1 MSNSSSAKFN
11 QVPHTNTFL
20 RKSALNAPSIAPPG
34 QQQPDQAANRQPPP
48 STSNDV
54 WGLLSQLLETIVQE
68 QVTKALQSQQETA
81 QMDEPAQTDVEQ
93 ASQGPS
99 VQDPFFTASA
109 AAYSGEKQQ
118 FGESH
123 PLPDIFFFTPE
134 WRALNE
140 GIEHCKAA
148 FFDLSHEVQNDL
160 HAENEDKLQKKCY
173 AILDAL
179 NLQLQEAER
188 LLDMSSHKEEGWGY
202 IFKEI
207 YPFFMRSRF
216 AERSYFKPKGY
227 AGDFLMIEMLYHNQA
242 DGDGRLGKMVDS
254 WCLDTATARAVRGRR
269 KLLKQLI
276 EKFSDA
282 RKESPDPIRIMN
294 LGCGANREL
303 FDFLKTCDYSEKIEA
318 TCVDTDKDA
327 LVFTNQRVNRFY
339 HRASIR
345 LLDDNVARWSVGR
358 SKYRYNQQDIIYSSG
373 LTDYFGTRTFRALA
387 TRSYDHLK
395 PGGVLIIGNF
405 GPANPH
411 KTFMDSIIRW
421 KLIHRSEEELLELFT
436 ETPFQSRVK
445 VVSEPESIN
454 LFAIAHKPTD

>member
-11 QVPHTNTFL
+11 QHPYPNSFL
-20 RKSALNAPSIAPPG
+20 RNSTLQSPLVVPPKDQEVFKPAPS
-34 QQQPDQAANRQPPP
+34 N
-48 STSNDV
+48 SNDV
-54 WGLLSQLLETIVQE
+54 LGLLSQLLEKVVQE
-68 QVTKALQSQQETA
+68 QVSQALQSQLGAAQNNPETSLDA
-81 QMDEPAQTDVEQ
+81 QADSGISEKDI
-93 ASQGPS
+93 
-99 VQDPFFTASA
+99 FFTASA

-123 PLPDIFFFTPE
+123 PLPDIFFYTPE

-140 GIEHCKAA
+140 GIEQCKAA
-148 FFDLSHEVQNDL
+148 FFNLSHEVQNDL
-160 HAENEDKLQKKCY
+160 SGENNDALQEKCY

-179 NLQLQEAER
+179 NLQLREAER
-188 LLDMSSHKEEGWGY
+188 LLELSKHKDEGWGY

-242 DGDGRLGKMVDS
+242 DGDGRIGKMVDS

-269 KLLKQLI
+269 KLLKQLLH
-276 EKFSDA
+276 KFCDL
-282 RKESPDPIRIMN
+282 RKGSSDPIRILN

-303 FDFLKTCDYSEKIEA
+303 FDFLKDCDYTEKIEA

-327 LVFTNQRVNRFY
+327 LLFTNQRVNRFH

-345 LLDDNVARWSVGR
+345 LLDDNVARWAVGR
-358 SKYRYNQQDIIYSSG
+358 SRYQYHQQDVIYSSG

-387 TRSYDHLK
+387 TRCYDHLK

-421 KLIHRSEEELLELFT
+421 RLIHRSEEELKALF
-436 ETPFQSRVK
+436 EGTPFSSRVK
-445 VVSEPESIN
+445 VISEPQSIN
-454 LFAIAHKPTD
+454 LFAIANKPTE